1 MTGLQKYIES
11 QKNRGVSY
19 KYIQGTFG
27 MSRQTFSQI
36 KKTGDISS
44 MSIRKALEI
53 SKLTGLSIEGMMG
66 LI

>member
-1 MTGLQKYIES
+1 MTGLQKYIKS

-19 KYIQGTFG
+19 KYIQESFK
-27 MSRQTFSQI
+27 MSRQTFSKI

-53 SKLTGLSIEGMMG
+53 SKITGLSIEGMVE